1 MPHVMSDAEAV
12 RVKADITVSLGILVP
27 GPLFASNYKSNLYL
41 SKDRVLDKEEDLL
54 WTVLNSQGNYII
66 FKNQISVTLGNSI
79 LSHILNETD

>member
-27 GPLFASNYKSNLYL
+27 EPLFASNYKCNLYL

-54 WTVLNSQGNYII
+54 WTVLNSQGNYI
-66 FKNQISVTLGNSI
+66 FF
-79 LSHILNETD
+79 